1 MFYVSEVAISQ
12 PEKTKVL
19 PINLV
24 EVPTIHRIAVAMS
37 AESRWRYER
46 GPVL

>member
-1 MFYVSEVAISQ
+1 MFDVSEMAISQ

-24 EVPTIHRIAVAMS
+24 EVPTLHRIAVGMNS
-37 AESRWRYER
+37 EYWW
-46 GPVL
+46 LL